1 MYFDVTWDLLY
12 VFLQPYL
19 YLPQSQDFL
28 SLPELLCSHSPHSFN
43 FDFKVFILSFSV
55 TLSEVSEVFF
65 SVGMDIS
72 ISRQLFSCLF
82 LITMS
87 GLLVFIS
94 RSVRYWHIPE
104 DCDVVFLCYY
114 LGLMLARTISRL
126 CLCSSLCRCSRV
138 GMSAGFVLSV
148 KIFSFGQLRAPFHN
162 MVNSFLKL
170 TTNPAHWVCTIL

>member
-1 MYFDVTWDLLY
+1 MGLLEPNIGFGSISPIWEITTKTQENPTN
-12 VFLQPYL
+12 FL
-19 YLPQSQDFL
+19 
-28 SLPELLCSHSPHSFN
+28 
-43 FDFKVFILSFSV
+43 
-55 TLSEVSEVFF
+55 FF
-65 SVGMDIS
+65 SHFGNHQKFPV
-72 ISRQLFSCLF
+72 
-82 LITMS
+82 MS

-104 DCDVVFLCYY
+104 DCDVFLCYY
-114 LGLMLARTISRL
+114 LGLIMMLARTTSRL